1 MQWRLEYSR
10 EASNYA
16 LDSLPYNE
24 AVLIA
29 IQDLAFMPSP
39 YPPAISEVLPG
50 MLSWEVA
57 DHAVYYEV
65 SEETLTIKIIAIRP
79 LTEEG

>member
-1 MQWRLEYSR
+1 MFWRLEYSR

-24 AVLIA
+24 AALLA
-29 IQDLAFMPSP
+29 IQELASMPSP
-39 YPPAISEVLPG
+39 YPPGTIEVLPG

-57 DHAVYYEV
+57 NHAVY
-65 SEETLTIKIIAIRP
+65 
-79 LTEEG
+79 